1 MEIKMGDTESVNPEV
16 CHERHQMV
24 DFKFQQVDKEID
36 DIKTD
41 VEDIRK
47 DQKEYNQT
55 LKNIY
60 YALLVIAFSTIM
72 TLAGVLIGRMV
83 DFHIAL

>member
-36 DIKTD
+36 D
-41 VEDIRK
+41 
-47 DQKEYNQT
+47 
-55 LKNIY
+55 
-60 YALLVIAFSTIM
+60 
-72 TLAGVLIGRMV
+72 
-83 DFHIAL
+83 H